1 MARTVIVGDV
11 HGCRAELMDLLDQ
24 VAFGADDRLFFVG
37 DLVARGPDSAG
48 VLDLAAELGARAVL
62 GNHERRLLEGRAA
75 RLRGKKGG
83 PRLGPSHQALLA
95 ELESHHFAQLEAF
108 PLHLDLPEHG
118 VRIVHAGLVPRVPI
132 EQQDPWVLTHIRS
145 LLDDG
150 SPSDKRGATLWA
162 ARYQEEPHVVFGH
175 NAVDGL
181 QMHPHATGLDTA
193 CVYGRELSALVLE
206 AAAPP
211 PPLAQRVDAIVSVRA
226 RQAYVVL

>member
-1 MARTVIVGDV
+1 
-11 HGCRAELMDLLDQ
+11 MDLLDR
-24 VAFGADDRLFFVG
+24 VALGEEDQLLFVG

-48 VLDLAAELGARAVL
+48 VLDLAAELGGRAVL
-62 GNHERRLLEGRAA
+62 GNHERRLLQARAA
-75 RLRGKKGG
+75 SGSKKGG
-83 PRLGPSHQALLA
+83 PRLGPSAQALLA
-95 ELESHHFAQLEAF
+95 SLETRHWKQLETF

-162 ARYQEEPHVVFGH
+162 SRYREEPHVVFGH

-181 QMHPHATGLDTA
+181 QMHPSATGLDTA

-206 AAAPP
+206 EGDPP
-211 PPLAQRVDAIVSVRA
+211 PPLAQRVDAVVSVRA
-226 RQAYVVL
+226 RKAYVAL